1 MATIVYGT
9 LRYNTNSEEGYIKFT
24 LDPLNEDNKVAM
36 LDTVNDWIY
45 QLEALQKDLHEK
57 VYADMEN

>member
-1 MATIVYGT
+1 MATIVYGS
-9 LRYNTNSEEGYIKFT
+9 LRYNTVSGEGVIKFT
-24 LDPLNEDNKVAM
+24 CDLDDTDKVIM

-57 VYADMEN
+57 VYADMED

>member
-24 LDPLNEDNKVAM
+24 LDPINDDNKVTM
-36 LDTVNDWIY
+36 LDTVNDWLH
-45 QLEALQKDLHEK
+45 QLEALQKDLHDK
-57 VYADMEN
+57 LYADMED